1 MKKVHILP
9 SHIKI
14 HPHICLELFWN
25 AFACKRCLICVY
37 FSPDSDETT
46 FSLKKAILW
55 IEDSHFS
62 WKQWIEVKN
71 VLMMNLFNKIY
82 IFLLHKTLLDGS
94 EWCGLLVD
102 YCGVFISCLDTYSDG
117 THSLQRIR
125 CWVSDVMLN
134 FTKSVRFI
142 KQTNLYLQW
151 PECE

>member
-82 IFLLHKTLLDGS
+82 IFFTSQDVTWWIGVV
-94 EWCGLLVD
+94 WVTCGLLWCF
-102 YCGVFISCLDTYSDG
+102 YQLFGHLFWR
-117 THSLQRIR
+117 HP
-125 CWVSDVMLN
+125 
-134 FTKSVRFI
+134 FTAEDPLLSKWCNAKFHQICSI
-142 KQTNLYLQW
+142 Y
-151 PECE
+151 